1 MKLYLTKNAGRNE
14 FANVYEALRTSY
26 PEKVRRE
33 IYPVQFNYENPGQKP
48 PIRIIGSDLA
58 GTPILC
64 MAIHEDGE
72 LTGFMKR
79 YKYPVKLP
87 FMARIAL
94 DAGAT
99 HFLGIRELPIH
110 QKLADLLDFKV
121 MDDPQ
126 LAAMNAVAN
135 LFTESRKSPDVVRF
149 GAKTEKRNGPR
160 ELLNNFILEIAD
172 NYIVRRLENS
182 RESLKSYPLEV
193 IARMTSRNIV
203 PLIPEDVDWETF
215 VRISPREDPETIM
228 AAVLLDR
235 EGEFHIFH
243 DYSVPQHVDFSA
255 LA

>member
-14 FANVYEALRTSY
+14 FTNVYEALRTSY

-48 PIRIIGSDLA
+48 PVRIIGFDLA

-79 YKYPVKLP
+79 YKYSVKLS
-87 FMARIAL
+87 FMARLAL

-99 HFLGIRELPIH
+99 HFLGLRELPVHRKI
-110 QKLADLLDFKV
+110 ADLLDFKV
-121 MDDPQ
+121 TEDPQ
-126 LAAMNAVAN
+126 LAAMNAVAS
-135 LFTESRKSPDVVRF
+135 LFVDQKTPDVVRF

-160 ELLNNFILEIAD
+160 EVLNNFILEIAGD
-172 NYIVRRLENS
+172 YIVHRCENIG
-182 RESLKSYPLEV
+182 ESLKSYPLEV

-203 PLIPEDVDWETF
+203 PLIPENVDWEVF
-215 VRISPREDPETIM
+215 IHISPKEVPETIV
-228 AAVLLDR
+228 AAVMLDR
-235 EGEFHIFH
+235 EGKFHIFH
-243 DYSVPQHVDFSA
+243 DYSVPQDVDFST

>member
-1 MKLYLTKNAGRNE
+1 MKLYLTKNAGCNE
-14 FANVYEALRTSY
+14 FVNVYEALRTSY

-48 PIRIIGSDLA
+48 PVRIIGFDLA

-87 FMARIAL
+87 FMARLAL
-94 DAGAT
+94 DSGAT
-99 HFLGIRELPIH
+99 HFLGLRELPVH
-110 QKLADLLDFKV
+110 RKLAELLDFDV
-121 MDDPQ
+121 MEDPQ

-135 LFTESRKSPDVVRF
+135 LFTDSRKTPDVVRF

-160 ELLNNFILEIAD
+160 EVLNNFILEIAGD
-172 NYIVRRLENS
+172 YIVRRLENS

-203 PLIPEDVDWETF
+203 PLIPEAVDWEVF
-215 VRISPREDPETIM
+215 VRISPKEDPETIM

-235 EGEFHIFH
+235 EGKFHIFH

>member
-1 MKLYLTKNAGRNE
+1 MKLHLTKNAGRNE

-48 PIRIIGSDLA
+48 PVRIIGFDLA

-87 FMARIAL
+87 FMARLAL
-94 DAGAT
+94 DSGAT
-99 HFLGIRELPIH
+99 HFLGLRELPVH
-110 QKLADLLDFKV
+110 RKLADFLDFEV
-121 MDDPQ
+121 MEDPQ

-135 LFTESRKSPDVVRF
+135 LFVDQKAPDVVRF

-160 ELLNNFILEIAD
+160 EMLNNFILEVAD
-172 NYIVRRLENS
+172 DYIVRRLENS
-182 RESLKSYPLEV
+182 CESLKSYPLEV

-203 PLIPEDVDWETF
+203 PLIPEAVDWEVF
-215 VRISPREDPETIM
+215 VRISPKEDPETIM

-235 EGEFHIFH
+235 EGKFHIFH

>member
-1 MKLYLTKNAGRNE
+1 MKLYLTKNAGHNE
-14 FANVYEALRTSY
+14 FTKVYEALRTSY

-48 PIRIIGSDLA
+48 PVRIIGFDLA

-64 MAIHEDGE
+64 MAIHGDGE

-79 YKYPVKLP
+79 YKYSVKLS
-87 FMARIAL
+87 FMARLAL

-99 HFLGIRELPIH
+99 HFLGLRELPVH
-110 QKLADLLDFKV
+110 RKLADLLDFKV
-121 MDDPQ
+121 TEDPQ

-135 LFTESRKSPDVVRF
+135 LFVDQKAPDVVRF

-160 ELLNNFILEIAD
+160 EVLNNFILEVAG

-203 PLIPEDVDWETF
+203 PLIPEAVDWEVF
-215 VRISPREDPETIM
+215 VRISPKEDPETIM

-235 EGEFHIFH
+235 EGKFHIFH
-243 DYSVPQHVDFSA
+243 DYSVPQDVDFST